1 MFISVKVKINYNPF
15 SRERLKKIWLVLF
28 PIMLSLIVTIS
39 DRYLGFMEYNQH
51 INYLVII
58 KLVAIIFAVLQ
69 VAINYKGGVYK
80 AVEGNKNALKT
91 FAISGVFLIIANLN
105 FTELFNLYPRSAD
118 LITNSVWIVLS
129 LIQIAFVMLLDA
141 LFNPMYALGYE
152 PIHTMSLSCVLVS
165 FFTVYSFLGAAICLA
180 KTLKQ
185 NQSLE
190 LAK

>member
-15 SRERLKKIWLVLF
+15 SKGHLKKIWFVLF
-28 PIMLSLIVTIS
+28 PILLSLIVTIS

-51 INYLVII
+51 MNYLVII

-69 VAINYKGGVYK
+69 VGINYKGGVYK
-80 AVEGNKNALKT
+80 AVESNKNALKT

-129 LIQIAFVMLLDA
+129 LIQVSFIMLLDA
-141 LFNPMYALGYE
+141 LFGPWFGYE
-152 PIHTMSLSCVLVS
+152 PIHTISLSCVLVS
-165 FFTVYSFLGAAICLA
+165 FFTVYSFLSAAICLA

-185 NQSLE
+185 NYNLE